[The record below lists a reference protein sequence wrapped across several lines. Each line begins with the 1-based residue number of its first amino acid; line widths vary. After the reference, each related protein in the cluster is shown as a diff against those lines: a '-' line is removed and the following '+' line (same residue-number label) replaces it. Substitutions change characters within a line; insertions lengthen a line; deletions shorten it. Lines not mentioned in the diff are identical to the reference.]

1 MGLSRIEAAKWIGA
15 FGKGFRGAT
24 APYYGV
30 NSFAVRRE
38 SMEAVVANVA
48 VQKSLARSIGGEIES
63 WAERDD
69 GALVQVLW
77 IMSYPNGVNSRGSGP
92 LAVWRMRSFFP
103 TWFEFCGL
111 IESYEWSIATEPPSK
126 TGD

>member
-15 FGKGFRGAT
+15 FRRGFHIAT

-38 SMEAVVANVA
+38 SMEAVVANIG
-48 VQKSLARSIGGEIES
+48 VQRSLARSLGGEIES
-63 WAERDD
+63 WEERDD
-69 GALVQVLW
+69 GALVQVRW
-77 IMSYPNGVNSRGSGP
+77 IMSYPNGVSSHGSGP

-111 IESYEWSIATEPPSK
+111 IESYEWSIATEPPSR
-126 TGD
+126 TAD